1 MNAPEPS
8 RAKIVA
14 RIGVAQLIGYGGS
27 YYLPAILA
35 APIGRELG
43 LSPNW
48 TFAGLSLALV
58 VSSFIGPAVGRHVD
72 QGGGRGALVGANIA
86 FALGLALLGV
96 AHGLAVMVAAW
107 LVIGLGCGL
116 GYYETAFAALT
127 RLYGASARRLISGVT
142 LIAGFTS
149 TVAWPLMAWLEGQV
163 GWRGVCL
170 FWVAANLVIALPL
183 NLMLPAA
190 VAAPAREASPADD
203 SQPAHVAD
211 PALERRAMTAIGLMF
226 TATAIVSSGLS
237 AIMPQLL
244 AQFGVS
250 QAAAIAAS
258 ALIGP
263 AQVAGRLAE
272 MGWLSRYH
280 PILSARLATIFLP
293 LGAGAF
299 FARRRG
305 ARHPLHPA
313 LRARQRHSHHRA
325 RRAAARHLRAGGLR
339 AARRPARRALAHRG
353 GDRAGGGRRIVRRL
367 RHGGSRRHGGVQSDR
382 PGRAVPH
389 FGAAARLKR

>member
-1 MNAPEPS
+1 MNDLEPS

-14 RIGVAQLIGYGGS
+14 RIGVAQLIGYGGT

-48 TFAGLSLALV
+48 TFAGLSIALV

-72 QGGGRGALVGANIA
+72 QGGGRGALVAANIA
-86 FALGLALLGV
+86 FALGLALLGL
-96 AHGLAVMVAAW
+96 AHGLPLMIAAW
-107 LVIGLGCGL
+107 LVMGLGCGL

-127 RLYGASARRLISGVT
+127 RLYGVSARKLISGVT

-149 TVAWPLMAWLEGQV
+149 TVSWPLMAWLEGEI
-163 GWRGVCL
+163 GWRGVCF
-170 FWVAANLVIALPL
+170 FWVAANLLVALPL

-190 VAAPAREASPADD
+190 APAPARDTSPDD
-203 SQPAHVAD
+203 EGEPAPVVD
-211 PALERRAMTAIGLMF
+211 PTLERRAMSAIGLMF

-263 AQVAGRLAE
+263 AQVVGRLAE
-272 MGWLSRYH
+272 MSWLSRYH
-280 PILSARLATIFLP
+280 PLLSARLATIFLP

-299 FARRRG
+299 IAGGAALAIPFTLLYGLGNGILTIARG
-305 ARHPLHPA
+305 ALPLAIFGPA
-313 LRARQRHSHHRA
+313 GYG
-325 RRAAARHLRAGGLR
+325 RRVGLLAAPSRIAAAVAPVAVGLLFDASATAGL
-339 AARRPARRALAHRG
+339 AAMAACNIIGFAALFLISARPR
-353 GDRAGGGRRIVRRL
+353 D
-367 RHGGSRRHGGVQSDR
+367 
-382 PGRAVPH
+382 
-389 FGAAARLKR
+389 

>member
-203 SQPAHVAD
+203 SQPAHVVG

-299 FARRRG
+299 FFGGAALAIPFTLLYGLGNGILTIARG
-305 ARHPLHPA
+305 ALPLAIFGPA
-313 LRARQRHSHHRA
+313 GYG
-325 RRAAARHLRAGGLR
+325 RRVGLLAAPSRIAAAIAPVAVGVLFDASATAGLVAMATCNLIGL
-339 AARRPARRALAHRG
+339 AALFLISARPR
-353 GDRAGGGRRIVRRL
+353 D
-367 RHGGSRRHGGVQSDR
+367 
-382 PGRAVPH
+382 
-389 FGAAARLKR
+389 